1 MMLSSTLILEGALM
15 LADHLTH
22 GSVSP
27 ALSVNDLSSS
37 YGSAAVLRGV
47 SLSVASGEIVS
58 VLGRN
63 GAGKT
68 TLLKTIMGLVRPEHG
83 SIWLDG
89 RRIDGL
95 APNDIAAGG
104 VGYVPQGRAIF
115 PSLSVIENLRVTQFA
130 QGKSEDRV
138 QELIELLPAL
148 KPHLGA
154 RGGGLSGGQQQILA
168 LARALVG
175 SPKVLLLDEPS
186 EGIQPSILDAIV
198 EVLENLMRRESIS
211 ILLVEQNLDFAAAL
225 SQRAYVMEM
234 GRIVRNVDRD
244 ELGASRE
251 LARDLMIAN

>member
-1 MMLSSTLILEGALM
+1 MPAEKIAQDSIST
-15 LADHLTH
+15 
-22 GSVSP
+22 
-27 ALSVNDLSSS
+27 ALSVIELSSS
-37 YGSAAVLRGV
+37 YGSATVLREV

-68 TLLKTIMGLVRPEHG
+68 TLLRTIMGLIRPEHG
-83 SIWLDG
+83 SIWLEG
-89 RRIDGL
+89 KRIDGL
-95 APNDIAAGG
+95 APNDVATGG

-130 QGKSEDRV
+130 QGKSNDRV
-138 QELIELLPAL
+138 EELIELLPAL
-148 KPHLGA
+148 KPHLAA

-186 EGIQPSILDAIV
+186 EGIQPSILDTII
-198 EVLENLMRRESIS
+198 EVLEGLMKRESVS

-234 GRIVRNVDRD
+234 GRIVRTVDRD

>member
-1 MMLSSTLILEGALM
+1 MRVEQFSRAPMPAALFI
-15 LADHLTH
+15 
-22 GSVSP
+22 S
-27 ALSVNDLSSS
+27 DLSSS

-47 SLSVASGEIVS
+47 SLSVSAGEIVS

-68 TLLKTIMGLVRPEHG
+68 TLLKTIMGLVRPEQG
-83 SIWLDG
+83 SIWVEG
-89 RRIDGL
+89 KRIDGL
-95 APNDIAAGG
+95 APNNIAIAG

-115 PSLSVIENLRVTQFA
+115 PALSVIENLRVTQFA
-130 QGKSEDRV
+130 QGKGGDRV
-138 QELIELLPAL
+138 EELIESLPAL
-148 KPHLGA
+148 KPHLAA

-186 EGIQPSILDAIV
+186 EGIQPSILDTII
-198 EVLENLMRRESIS
+198 ELLEGLMKRESIA

-234 GRIVRNVDRD
+234 GRIIRNVDRD

-251 LARDLMIAN
+251 LARNLMIAN

>member
-1 MMLSSTLILEGALM
+1 MPDDFRSGAP
-15 LADHLTH
+15 
-22 GSVSP
+22 VSP
-27 ALSVNDLSSS
+27 ALSITGLSSG
-37 YGSAAVLRGV
+37 YGSAAILKGV

-68 TLLKTIMGLVRPEHG
+68 TLLKTIMGLVRREQG
-83 SIWLDG
+83 TILLDG
-89 RRIDGL
+89 KPIDRL
-95 APNDIAAGG
+95 APNEIAMAG

-115 PSLSVIENLRVTQFA
+115 PALSVIENLRVTQFA
-130 QGKSEDRV
+130 QGKSDDRV
-138 QELIELLPAL
+138 EELIELLPAL
-148 KPHLGA
+148 KAHLTA

-175 SPKVLLLDEPS
+175 SPRVLLLDEPS
-186 EGIQPSILDAIV
+186 EGIQPSILDTII
-198 EVLENLMRRESIS
+198 EVLQSLMTRESIS

-244 ELGASRE
+244 ELSASRE
-251 LARDLMIAN
+251 LARNLMTAE

>member
-1 MMLSSTLILEGALM
+1 MPAEHQAQAPMAT
-15 LADHLTH
+15 
-22 GSVSP
+22 
-27 ALSVNDLSSS
+27 ALSISDLSSS

-47 SLSVASGEIVS
+47 SLSVSPSEIVS

-68 TLLKTIMGLVRPEHG
+68 TLLKTIMGLVRPKHG
-83 SIWLDG
+83 SIWVSG
-89 RRIDGL
+89 RRIDGFP
-95 APNDIAAGG
+95 PNHIAAIG

-115 PSLSVIENLRVTQFA
+115 PALTIIENLQVTQFA
-130 QGKSEDRV
+130 QGKSRDRV
-138 QELIELLPAL
+138 EELIELLPAL
-148 KPHLGA
+148 KPHLAA

-175 SPKVLLLDEPS
+175 SPKILLLDEPS
-186 EGIQPSILDAIV
+186 EGIQPSILDTII
-198 EVLENLMRRESIS
+198 EILHSLMKRESIA

-234 GRIVRNVDRD
+234 GRIVRNVDSN